1 MKRACIATIDA
12 ARAKLFTYQEDA
24 PPGREL
30 VEVRDLTNSGRRLK
44 DSELFSES
52 RPALK
57 PAGMGGP
64 SLTGMSGGPGNDDH
78 RDDHIAMMD
87 QKFAKEIV
95 EELDKLVREGG
106 YGHLI
111 LIAPPKMMG
120 VLRKANGVFKRNGLV
135 VDELPQ
141 ELSQLTA
148 SQLHERLAARGLIP
162 SRQRAGLSA
171 AR

>member
-12 ARAKLFTYQEDA
+12 ARAKLYTYQEDA
-24 PPGREL
+24 QPGREL
-30 VEVRDLTNSGRRLK
+30 VEARDLTNPGRRLK
-44 DSELFSES
+44 DSEVFSES

-57 PAGMGGP
+57 PSGLVGP
-64 SLTGMSGGPGNDDH
+64 DISGGPGNDDH

-95 EELDKLVREGG
+95 QELDKLARTGG

-111 LIAPPKMMG
+111 LIAPPKMLG
-120 VLRKANGVFKRNGLV
+120 ALRKANGALKRSGVV
-135 VDELPQ
+135 VDELPND
-141 ELSQLTA
+141 LSNLTTA
-148 SQLHERLAARGLIP
+148 QLHEHLASQGMIP

-171 AR
+171 ARYSR